1 MSHVCGPAR
10 NGRRRDGAGAR
21 NGLQRAE
28 HKLLPGTEVPPM
40 AGPERLE
47 GRNGQIW
54 RAYLE
59 GHTQEAI
66 AERFGISQQ
75 RVSQIIEE
83 VRESIPE
90 VARVAAALLDL
101 ERMDL
106 LLTGVMPPAL
116 AGDTK
121 AAAAVLRILERR
133 AKALGTD
140 VSQPLEVVLDARL
153 DVVGQLVADALAA
166 AMDAVPGLSE
176 EQRIAALSRAQE
188 KLFEAS
194 GRDAEGGS
202 GPGR

>member
-1 MSHVCGPAR
+1 
-10 NGRRRDGAGAR
+10 
-21 NGLQRAE
+21 
-28 HKLLPGTEVPPM
+28 M
-40 AGPERLE
+40 AGPGRLE

-106 LLTGVMPPAL
+106 LLTGVMPSAL

>member
-1 MSHVCGPAR
+1 
-10 NGRRRDGAGAR
+10 
-21 NGLQRAE
+21 
-28 HKLLPGTEVPPM
+28 M

-47 GRNGQIW
+47 GRNGEVW
-54 RAYLE
+54 RLYLE

-66 AERFGISQQ
+66 AERFGLTQQ
-75 RVSQIIEE
+75 RVSQIIEQ

-101 ERMDL
+101 ERLDL

-116 AGDTK
+116 DGDPK
-121 AAAAVLRILERR
+121 ATAAVLRILERR

-140 VSQPLEVVLDARL
+140 PSQSLELVLDARM

-176 EQRIAALSRAQE
+176 EQRIAALSAAQE
-188 KLFEAS
+188 RLF
-194 GRDAEGGS
+194 REGDGS
-202 GPGR
+202 ATGGQ